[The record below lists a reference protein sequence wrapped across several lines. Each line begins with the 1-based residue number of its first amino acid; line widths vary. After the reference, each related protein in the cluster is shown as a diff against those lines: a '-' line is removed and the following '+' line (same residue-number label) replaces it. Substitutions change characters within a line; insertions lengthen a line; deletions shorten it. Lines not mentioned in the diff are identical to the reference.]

1 LGKSHRRPYVI
12 VSWMAAGPRL
22 ERRSSV
28 PARAGPVVSLLL
40 LSARAYGSSGHHPL
54 PQSPPSPSPPRCGLL
69 CVGLAGNNGITLLA
83 GQLANLQQITWES
96 NRDGPKQANLLGCI
110 TQVGMLPRAFCFTD
124 FVKSVVIGG
133 WDVRPTPLGDA
144 LYKARIFDYD
154 LVRQLRDKMNAI
166 PVMPGVWD
174 AGFYGENQA
183 AEATHIVTT
192 ATSRA
197 AQLRW
202 LREDIRRFKAEHELL
217 GESNHVTV
225 IWSASVERPSQE
237 YPSAAALLRAIEED
251 DREVSP
257 SLLYATA
264 ALLEG
269 CSFVNGGSQNTLQ
282 PGLLELALPE
292 CRAAHGAG
300 GGSGPVYV
308 LGTDFKAGQTKA
320 KTAIVEYLRTL
331 GLRPRTIA
339 SYNHLGNNDMKN
351 LISPRTWASKAR
363 VKTDIFAPWAADGP
377 IDHKVAVLYTE
388 QMGDEKRDLV
398 EYTSESF
405 MGCEHT
411 MLTYTRAMDSALCAP
426 LMIDA
431 AVFCA
436 YLAARGASGA
446 LAGAALAYLFKV
458 PEGAAAG
465 TDPGFFHQ
473 SRTLIEVLTEV
484 TAAEAGEVASSGL
497 PGRAEAAD
505 GIAGADESHHPP
517 VARGS
522 VICAGL
528 SCIDMQLLSATEPGS
543 REAIARF
550 SGCSVAAGGSTS
562 NTAAALRTLGV
573 EAAILTATG
582 RDVHGAE
589 LRRLYEASGIDLRLM
604 LELEDVSTAL
614 AVLPVFET
622 GGRACWVDLSAND
635 CLTPRTMLAALSA
648 KRAAPIVRAA
658 RALHIGYPHLLQG
671 LQGEALRTFII
682 EGSNVLLA
690 ASGVAPLVSI
700 DINGATLG
708 AAGDADGVLA
718 PALGHVDLLHG
729 NLDEI
734 CHLVGSTPLSEA
746 TATDDELRRLVAP
759 LLSSGVAVVAVTL
772 GAAGAFVAASDVA
785 ERFGR
790 KESLARAGTRW
801 RGTEVRVAALPLS
814 GELNANG
821 AGDAFT
827 AGLLA
832 ALLWNE
838 GELALEQVAMLG
850 AASARQ
856 RVDSARRGHPQSVR
870 ALLEEL
876 RGIPRAES

>member
-1 LGKSHRRPYVI
+1 
-12 VSWMAAGPRL
+12 MAAGPRH
-22 ERRSSV
+22 ERRSARARRSSV

-40 LSARAYGSSGHHPL
+40 LSATERVFGSSGHHPP

-96 NRDGPKQANLLGCI
+96 SRDGPKQANLFGCI
-110 TQVGMLPRAFCFTD
+110 TQVGVLPRAFCFAD

-174 AGFYGENQA
+174 AGFYGEKQA
-183 AEATHIVTT
+183 AEATHIVPT

-217 GESNHVTV
+217 GESSHVTV

-363 VKTDIFAPWAADGP
+363 LKTDIFAPWAADGP

-426 LMIDA
+426 LMVDA

-436 YLAARGASGA
+436 YLAARGASAA

-473 SRTLIEVLTEV
+473 SRTLMEVLTEL
-484 TAAEAGEVASSGL
+484 TAAEAGEVASIGL
-497 PGRAEAAD
+497 LGREAAN
-505 GIAGADESHHPP
+505 GIAGTDETHHPP

-562 NTAAALRTLGV
+562 NTASALRTLGV

-589 LRRLYEASGIDLRLM
+589 LRRLYGASGIDQRLM
-604 LELEDVSTAL
+604 LELEDVSTSL
-614 AVLPVFET
+614 AVLPVFES

-635 CLTPRTMLAALSA
+635 CLNPRTMLAALSA
-648 KRAAPIVRAA
+648 KRAAPTVCAA
-658 RALHIGYPHLLQG
+658 RALHIGYPHLLKG

-682 EGSNVLLA
+682 EGSNVLQA

-708 AAGDADGVLA
+708 TAGDADGVLA

-734 CHLVGSTPLSEA
+734 CHLVGSTSLSEA

-759 LLSSGVAVVAVTL
+759 LLSSGVAIVAVTL

-838 GELALEQVAMLG
+838 DELALEQVAMLG
-850 AASARQ
+850 AAAARQ
-856 RVDSARRGHPQSVR
+856 HVDSARRGHPQSVR

-876 RGIPRAES
+876 KIIPRNEHLLS